1 MADEHHPEQIAHDVA
16 DIRSDVAYERDQ
28 LDASIKHDY
37 STTEVGVVPLDKRRP
52 MWHFMGLWT
61 TFVAGFSYMFL
72 GFEIR
77 DGGHSLASTVGI
89 TLLGYGIYVV
99 YAMFSSYT
107 GARTG
112 QTFGLLTRSVFG
124 SIGSVIVCLFVLIA
138 PLGWVGFQANL
149 LVTLWDGFYSW
160 GHIFWLT
167 LIVAGLM
174 IFNNLLGFTGISVFA
189 RYLVTPLLILWALY
203 MVIKG
208 FVVDGGSFGGTPQ
221 GSGLP
226 LWVAVTAVIGFSMW
240 GNEQDFWRY
249 GRPKFWWPIWTYLFA
264 AVFFTLFTMAG
275 WMMAQLA
282 ASDDPATIFNFTVN
296 YSLFGWFWLA
306 WIIATVSQV
315 AINDGNYYESV
326 NAGQNLAGGWRHW
339 RRWYTVLLIA
349 GGGVLGAWLVNF
361 HFLNGWFKVSTFLAI
376 SVPSASV
383 IMAVDHYLLPR
394 IYKIS
399 RPLLEVPSWE
409 DAGWFNWPAVI
420 SLLVAVFYGV
430 TGAASWPNGWIES
443 SPPTGWGPV
452 PLESWLIAGGLYI
465 GLVGLATLF
474 GHVTTQLAF
483 SKHAIA
489 AHVPGGAIIDIASEA
504 EGGVRPTPTAIPA
517 AGR

>member
-1 MADEHHPEQIAHDVA
+1 
-16 DIRSDVAYERDQ
+16 
-28 LDASIKHDY
+28 
-37 STTEVGVVPLDKRRP
+37 
-52 MWHFMGLWT
+52 
-61 TFVAGFSYMFL
+61 
-72 GFEIR
+72 
-77 DGGHSLASTVGI
+77 
-89 TLLGYGIYVV
+89 
-99 YAMFSSYT
+99 
-107 GARTG
+107 
-112 QTFGLLTRSVFG
+112 
-124 SIGSVIVCLFVLIA
+124 
-138 PLGWVGFQANL
+138 
-149 LVTLWDGFYSW
+149 
-160 GHIFWLT
+160 
-167 LIVAGLM
+167 
-174 IFNNLLGFTGISVFA
+174 VFA

-208 FVVDGGSFGGTPQ
+208 FIVDGGSFGGTPS

-264 AVFFTLFTMAG
+264 ALWFTLFTMAG

-282 ASDDPATIFNFTVN
+282 GTDDTAKIFNFTVN

-326 NAGQNLAGGWRHW
+326 NAGQNLIGGWRHW
-339 RRWYTVLLIA
+339 RRWYTVLIIA

-399 RPLLEVPSWE
+399 RPLREVPSWE
-409 DAGWFNWPAVI
+409 EAGWFNWPAVV

-443 SPPTGWGPV
+443 TPPTGWGPV

-465 GLVGLATLF
+465 GLVGLAMLF

-489 AHVPGGAIIDIASEA
+489 ANVPGGEIIDIASEA
-504 EGGVRPTPTAIPA
+504 ESGVTPRPTAIPA